1 MQLRLNYVHLV
12 NFRRHEDYMFT
23 PAPEG
28 ITAILGENGHGK
40 SSIIDGIAWAL
51 YGVKPSKALKN
62 SDLKRNNAAETDP
75 CYVEVSLTLNDT
87 DELIVNRSIKGKSAT
102 VQCECKLN
110 GKLEAGPAVS
120 NTVKWIPRQL
130 GLDAD
135 GFLSAVLVQQKQV
148 DDIIS
153 QSSSVRQSNI
163 EKLTGITAATKA
175 LKTARD
181 DANMIKK
188 ALSLIAPDAGDK
200 EKYEQT
206 IISLNKDIKNL
217 SKKRQDLKTKLQN
230 TIQSYNEM
238 KAQYDNAVNVRNNAN
253 MMQAELNGCKE
264 SYELLCQQRDN
275 ALESLSALKANLPE
289 TTDTTVYD
297 KQLHD
302 AESKLHAMQADRAHY
317 ETIVSNAP
325 TNGELKDMKAEIK
338 KVKSNK
344 PDYNMQALQSEADKL
359 NESISIARASKK
371 QALESLST
379 LQTGN
384 DNMLTCPTCL
394 QTIDDPE
401 HVIKELN
408 DIITKADADVSADSE
423 ALSTVNANMQSL
435 IDYDNNLKQLEDDLV
450 DAKNRSDEGVKA
462 LKAIDELKP
471 EMDSI
476 ELSVKILNSKIAG
489 INADKLRIKQYEDA
503 KKSFAESSDKATAM
517 SNRMQ
522 DLKNSIAS
530 VDVMPERSLNAL
542 STKVSDASDLISQL
556 RMKAIEFKGNN
567 DLLVERLDNANAGL
581 ERATSEQEARMKA
594 LQQQEVAQA
603 SVSVLSG
610 FREHLA
616 QDAVP
621 RITDTAS
628 DLMDEITDGAF
639 VSIDMDEKYNITVT
653 TGDGRVMDVHA
664 LSGGEQS
671 AVAISLRL
679 AISEM
684 LSGGE
689 PSMLILD
696 EVLTAMDDTRAQS
709 ILTTIQDAGHGQ
721 VIIIAHNDIIRSIAD
736 TVVML

>member
-87 DELIVNRSIKGKSAT
+87 DELIVNRSIKGKNAT

-153 QSSSVRQSNI
+153 QSSSVRQYNI

-206 IISLNKDIKNL
+206 IISLNKDIKKL

-264 SYELLCQQRDN
+264 SYDLLCQQRDN
-275 ALESLSALKANLPE
+275 ALESLSTLKANLPE

-408 DIITKADADVSADSE
+408 DIITKADSDVNADSE
-423 ALSTVNANMQSL
+423 ALSTVNANMQAL
-435 IDYDNNLKQLEDDLV
+435 IDYDNNLKKLEDDLV

-503 KKSFAESSDKATAM
+503 KKSFTESSDKATAM

-530 VDVMPERSLNAL
+530 VNVMPERSLNAL

>member
-206 IISLNKDIKNL
+206 IINLNKDIKKL

-384 DNMLTCPTCL
+384 DSMLTCPTCL
-394 QTIDDPE
+394 QPIDDPE

-408 DIITKADADVSADSE
+408 DIITKADADVNADSE
-423 ALSTVNANMQSL
+423 ALSIVNANMQAL

-450 DAKNRSDEGVKA
+450 DAKNRSDDGVKA

-489 INADKLRIKQYEDA
+489 INADKLRIKQYDDA
-503 KKSFAESSDKATAM
+503 KKSFTESSDKATAM
-517 SNRMQ
+517 SNRIQ

-567 DLLVERLDNANAGL
+567 DLLVERLDNAKAGL

-628 DLMDEITDGAF
+628 DLMNEITDGAF

-653 TGDGRVMDVHA
+653 TGDGRIMDVHA

>member
-206 IISLNKDIKNL
+206 IISLNKDIKKL

-264 SYELLCQQRDN
+264 SYDLLCQQRDN
-275 ALESLSALKANLPE
+275 ALESLSELKANLPE

-423 ALSTVNANMQSL
+423 ALSTVNANMQAL

-450 DAKNRSDEGVKA
+450 DAKNRSDDGVKA

-503 KKSFAESSDKATAM
+503 KKSFTESSDKATAM

-530 VDVMPERSLNAL
+530 VNVMPERSLNAL

>member
-206 IISLNKDIKNL
+206 IISLNKDIKKL

-289 TTDTTVYD
+289 TTDTIVYD

-344 PDYNMQALQSEADKL
+344 PDYNMQALQAEADKL

-379 LQTGN
+379 LQTDN

-423 ALSTVNANMQSL
+423 ALSTVNANMQAL

-450 DAKNRSDEGVKA
+450 DANNRSDDGVKA

-503 KKSFAESSDKATAM
+503 KKSFTESSDKATAM
-517 SNRMQ
+517 SNRIQ

>member
-206 IISLNKDIKNL
+206 IISLNKDIKKL

-325 TNGELKDMKAEIK
+325 TNGELKDMKAKIK

-359 NESISIARASKK
+359 NESISTARASKK

-384 DNMLTCPTCL
+384 DDMLTCPTCL

-423 ALSTVNANMQSL
+423 ALSTVNANMQAL

-503 KKSFAESSDKATAM
+503 KKSFTESSDKATAM

-696 EVLTAMDDTRAQS
+696 EVLTAMDDNRAQS